1 MLFLFRVVVLYCV
14 SLPSVNNYVY
24 CDWSCRMNCD
34 HTPNV
39 MAAAATSGIM
49 YALARSLLSG
59 SGTKAA
65 PPTAAAILDAANA
78 TNQSPSPHSAN
89 HGALPSTPASQPVMG
104 GCEMV
109 V

>member
-1 MLFLFRVVVLYCV
+1 
-14 SLPSVNNYVY
+14 
-24 CDWSCRMNCD
+24 MNCD

-49 YALARSLLSG
+49 YALARSLFSG

-65 PPTAAAILDAANA
+65 PPTAAAILDAANS
-78 TNQSPSPHSAN
+78 TNQSPHSAN
-89 HGALPSTPASQPVMG
+89 HGALPSTPASHPVMG
-104 GCEMV
+104 GCEIV